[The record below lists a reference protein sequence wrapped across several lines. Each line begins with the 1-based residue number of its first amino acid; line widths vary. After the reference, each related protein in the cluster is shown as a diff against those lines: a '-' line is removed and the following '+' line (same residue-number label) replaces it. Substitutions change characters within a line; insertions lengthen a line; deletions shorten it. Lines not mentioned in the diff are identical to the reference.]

1 MAAAARS
8 ARCSRWPGCSERR
21 RKTSSSSLGRTGQ
34 DDVDDSDLADVN
46 EDSAVELKK
55 AELAA
60 KISKFP
66 AWMGIAVSAL
76 AITAVAAGG
85 GILFGL
91 KTAATIETTI
101 AERDAAAKP
110 DAGEHLIAMKYSGD
124 TVVKPL
130 EAVVTNLASP
140 SDTWVRLEASMIFKN
155 GALPNPEVT
164 GAEVRQDV
172 LAYLR
177 TVNIAQLE
185 GPSALQHLLED
196 LEERAAVR
204 TNGRVSELVIQTLV
218 IQ

>member
-1 MAAAARS
+1 MAGLFGKKKKDQAE
-8 ARCSRWPGCSERR
+8 PPEPEE
-21 RKTSSSSLGRTGQ
+21 
-34 DDVDDSDLADVN
+34 DDIDDSDLTDVN
-46 EDSAVELKK
+46 DDSSVELKK

-60 KISKFP
+60 KGSKFP
-66 AWMGIAVSAL
+66 PWMGIAISVL
-76 AITAVAAGG
+76 AITAVAAAGG
-85 GILFGL
+85 VLFGI
-91 KTAATIETTI
+91 KTAQTIETTI
-101 AERDAAAKP
+101 AKRDAAVTAAADK
-110 DAGEHLIAMKYSGD
+110 HLIAMKYSGD

-140 SDTWVRLEASMIFKN
+140 SDTWVRLEASMVFKN
-155 GALPNPEVT
+155 GALANPEVT
-164 GAEVRQDV
+164 GAEVRQDM

-196 LEERAAVR
+196 LNERAAVR

>member
-1 MAAAARS
+1 MAGLFGKKKSQAEPAE
-8 ARCSRWPGCSERR
+8 PDD
-21 RKTSSSSLGRTGQ
+21 
-34 DDVDDSDLADVN
+34 DDVDDADLADVA

-60 KISKFP
+60 KKAKSSG
-66 AWMGIAVSAL
+66 WIAIAISAL
-76 AITAVAAGG
+76 AITVAAGAG

-91 KTAATIETTI
+91 KTAATIETAI
-101 AERDAAAKP
+101 AKRDAAAKP
-110 DAGEHLIAMKYSGD
+110 EAGKHILAMKYSGD

-130 EAVVTNLASP
+130 DAVVTNLASP
-140 SDTWVRLEASMIFKN
+140 SDTWVRLEASMVFKN
-155 GALPNPEVT
+155 GALQNPEVT
-164 GAEVRQDV
+164 GAEVRQDM

-196 LEERAAVR
+196 LDERAAVR

>member
-1 MAAAARS
+1 MAGLFGRKKDK
-8 ARCSRWPGCSERR
+8 PGGLQIPEADDE
-21 RKTSSSSLGRTGQ
+21 LEPDTG
-34 DDVDDSDLADVN
+34 DVN
-46 EDSAVELKK
+46 DDSAVELKR

-60 KISKFP
+60 KGAKGP
-66 AWMGIAVSAL
+66 AWIGLAISAL

-101 AERDAAAKP
+101 AKRDAAAKP
-110 DAGEHLIAMKYSGD
+110 GTDQPVITMKYSGD

-140 SDTWVRLEASMIFKN
+140 SDTWVRLEASMVFKN
-155 GALPNPEVT
+155 GALENPEVT
-164 GAEVRQDV
+164 GAELRQDM

-177 TVNIAQLE
+177 TINIAQLE

-196 LEERAAVR
+196 LDERAAVR

>member
-1 MAAAARS
+1 MAGLFGKKKKAQAEAAAPDEDAIDEIDDEE
-8 ARCSRWPGCSERR
+8 PG
-21 RKTSSSSLGRTGQ
+21 
-34 DDVDDSDLADVN
+34 DVN
-46 EDSAVELKK
+46 EDSSVELKK
-55 AELAA
+55 SELAA
-60 KISKFP
+60 KGSKLSG
-66 AWMGIAVSAL
+66 WMGVALSAL
-76 AITAVAAGG
+76 AITMVAAGG

-91 KTAATIETTI
+91 KTASTIETAI
-101 AERDAAAKP
+101 AKRDAAARPEGDK
-110 DAGEHLIAMKYSGD
+110 HLLAMKYSGD

-130 EAVVTNLASP
+130 DAVVTNLASP
-140 SDTWVRLEASMIFKN
+140 SDTWVRLEASMVFKN

-164 GAEVRQDV
+164 GAELRQDM

-196 LEERAAVR
+196 LDERAAVR

>member
-1 MAAAARS
+1 MAGLFGKKKKPAE
-8 ARCSRWPGCSERR
+8 PQVPDE
-21 RKTSSSSLGRTGQ
+21 
-34 DDVDDSDLADVN
+34 DDDDEDLADVN
-46 EDSAVELKK
+46 DDSSVELKK

-60 KISKFP
+60 KGSKRP
-66 AWMGIAVSAL
+66 AWLGIAISAL
-76 AITAVAAGG
+76 AITVAAAGG

-91 KTAATIETTI
+91 KTASTIETTI
-101 AERDAAAKP
+101 AQRDAAAKP
-110 DAGEHLIAMKYSGD
+110 EADQHVITMKYSGD

-130 EAVVTNLASP
+130 DAVVTNLASP
-140 SDTWVRLEASMIFKN
+140 SDTWVRLEASMVFKN
-155 GALPNPEVT
+155 GALENPEVT
-164 GAEVRQDV
+164 GAELRQDM

-196 LEERAAVR
+196 LDERAAVR

>member
-1 MAAAARS
+1 MA
-8 ARCSRWPGCSERR
+8 GLFGKKKKSE
-21 RKTSSSSLGRTGQ
+21 TEPADAED

-46 EDSAVELKK
+46 EESAVELKK

-60 KISKFP
+60 KGGKAP
-66 AWMGIAVSAL
+66 AWLGIALSAL
-76 AITAVAAGG
+76 AITTVAAGG

-91 KTAATIETTI
+91 KTASTIETAI
-101 AERDAAAKP
+101 AQRDAAAKST
-110 DAGEHLIAMKYSGD
+110 AGDHAITMKYSGD

-130 EAVVTNLASP
+130 DAVVTNLASP
-140 SDTWVRLEASMIFKN
+140 ADTWVRLEASMVFKN
-155 GALPNPEVT
+155 GALENPEVT
-164 GAEVRQDV
+164 GAELRQDM

-196 LEERAAVR
+196 LDERAAVR

-218 IQ
+218 LQ

>member
-1 MAAAARS
+1 MAGLFGKKKKESKNELALAV
-8 ARCSRWPGCSERR
+8 PDE
-21 RKTSSSSLGRTGQ
+21 
-34 DDVDDSDLADVN
+34 DDLDDPELSDVN
-46 EDSAVELKK
+46 DNSAVELKK
-55 AELAA
+55 AALAA
-60 KISKFP
+60 KGSKTSGWLGV
-66 AWMGIAVSAL
+66 AISAL

-85 GILFGL
+85 GVLFGL
-91 KTAATIETTI
+91 KTASTIETTI
-101 AERDAAAKP
+101 AKRDAAAKP
-110 DAGEHLIAMKYSGD
+110 EKDKHLIAMKYSGD

-140 SDTWVRLEASMIFKN
+140 SDTWIRLEASMVFKN
-155 GALPNPEVT
+155 GALQNPEVT

-185 GPSALQHLLED
+185 GPSALQHLIDD
-196 LEERAAVR
+196 LDERAAVR

>member
-1 MAAAARS
+1 MAGLFGKKKAQVEPAE
-8 ARCSRWPGCSERR
+8 PEE
-21 RKTSSSSLGRTGQ
+21 

-60 KISKFP
+60 KGAKFP
-66 AWMGIAVSAL
+66 AWMGIAISAL
-76 AITAVAAGG
+76 AITGVAAGG
-85 GILFGL
+85 GVFFGM
-91 KTAATIETTI
+91 KTASTIETAI
-101 AERDAAAKP
+101 AQHDAAAKSAA
-110 DAGEHLIAMKYSGD
+110 DKHVITMKYSGD

-130 EAVVTNLASP
+130 DAVVTNLASP
-140 SDTWVRLEASMIFKN
+140 SDTWVRLEASMVFKN
-155 GALPNPEVT
+155 GALENPEVT
-164 GAEVRQDV
+164 GAELRQDM

-196 LEERAAVR
+196 LDERAAVR
-204 TNGRVSELVIQTLV
+204 TNGRVSELVVQTLV